1 MSNTDQPASL
11 AVPTDAELGAEMVE
25 KLKTHPPLNIQRYLA
40 LAPECFDGWQ
50 SLLGG
55 IYASG
60 LDPRLRETV
69 ICRVGARTA
78 CAYEL
83 FQHEVL
89 AGQNGVSAADLQAIL
104 HEDPVT
110 SLDAEAQLLCRVVD
124 ELTAGGPMSDATYA
138 EFVTRYDS
146 HTAMRWLVLIGH
158 YACVVRVLNGARVP
172 LESSSPLAGQGSPLG

>member
-1 MSNTDQPASL
+1 MPDDDQPTSL
-11 AVPTDAELGAEMVE
+11 AIPTDAELGVEMVE
-25 KLKTHPPLNIQRYLA
+25 KLKGHPPLNIQRFLG

-55 IYASG
+55 IYAAG

-69 ICRVGARTA
+69 ICRVGARTS

-110 SLDAEAQLLCRVVD
+110 SLDEEAQLLCRVVD
-124 ELTAGGPMSDATYA
+124 ELTPGGPMSDATYA
-138 EFVTRYDS
+138 EFVARYDP
-146 HTAMRWLVLIGH
+146 HTAMRWLILIGH
-158 YACVVRVLNGARVP
+158 YGCVVRVLNGARVP
-172 LESSSPLAGQGSPLG
+172 RESRSPLAGQGSPLG